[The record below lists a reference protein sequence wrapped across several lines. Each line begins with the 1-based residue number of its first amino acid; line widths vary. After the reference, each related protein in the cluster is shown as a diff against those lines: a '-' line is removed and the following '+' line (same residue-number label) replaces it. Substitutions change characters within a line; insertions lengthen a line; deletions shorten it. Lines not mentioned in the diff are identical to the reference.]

1 MGGLLGMALHGLD
14 AGTEYGSR
22 KSPSDNSPGT
32 EFPRNVPAAAAVS
45 KPPVKEVAESV
56 KSNKTRSSTS
66 SSLSHISM
74 KSHKSHSS
82 KSNQSTAAGGEASRE
97 ASLDPVPEE
106 AAAPGEEAPTAEDA
120 QREPVE
126 AGAQRDESVPG
137 ANENVEQAAAEANGD
152 ANNDADRWSEGLLR
166 INISR
171 FIKAH
176 AWLYCKI
183 VSLS

>member
-1 MGGLLGMALHGLD
+1 MALHGLD

-106 AAAPGEEAPTAEDA
+106 AAAPGEEAPPAGDAAAEGLPVKLPAAEAPTAEDA

-152 ANNDADRWSEGLLR
+152 ANNDADR
-166 INISR
+166 
-171 FIKAH
+171 
-176 AWLYCKI
+176 
-183 VSLS
+183 